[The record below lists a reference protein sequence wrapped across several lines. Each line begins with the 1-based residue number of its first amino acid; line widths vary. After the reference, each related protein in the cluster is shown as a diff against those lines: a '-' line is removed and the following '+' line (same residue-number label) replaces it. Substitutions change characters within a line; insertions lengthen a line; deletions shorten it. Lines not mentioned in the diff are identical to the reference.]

1 MGVCVGTLWYRPGW
15 VGEWSPKPGGLVRTG
30 RSGLVRR
37 NRDSSGGDL
46 IYDRFM
52 RAYRYQRIDVFTDR
66 AFGGNPLAVFP
77 AAQGLDTAEMQLLA
91 REMNLSE
98 TTFVL
103 PPTSDAAV
111 ARVRI
116 FTVDRELP
124 LAGHPVV
131 GTAFALAGSGGF
143 EVHQGANEVAF
154 ELGAGVL
161 PVHVEMQGDRVAS
174 VFMTQRVPSFG
185 PAVEDRQ
192 VLASALSL
200 QPDELGLDI
209 LPARVVDTGIPWLL
223 VPVCDQRALAKVKA
237 DPRFCGELA
246 EAVGTDLFHAF
257 TLETGDPGCAVR
269 TRHVWWGPVTPGED
283 PVTGSAI
290 GCIASYLVA
299 EGVILAA
306 PQAQMVI
313 EQGYEVGRPGQVT
326 ARVSVSGDSVSRVEV
341 GGCAVHVGNGE
352 IWLA

>member
-1 MGVCVGTLWYRPGW
+1 
-15 VGEWSPKPGGLVRTG
+15 
-30 RSGLVRR
+30 
-37 NRDSSGGDL
+37 
-46 IYDRFM
+46 M

-66 AFGGNPLAVFP
+66 PFGGNPLAVFP
-77 AAQGLDTAEMQLLA
+77 TAQGLETAEMQLLA

-103 PPTSDAAV
+103 PPTSEAAV

-131 GTAFALAGSGGF
+131 GTAFALASSGAF
-143 EVHQGANEVAF
+143 EVGEGDNEVAF

-161 PVHVEMQGDRVAS
+161 PVHVAMQGGRVDS
-174 VFMTQRVPSFG
+174 VFMTQRAPRFG
-185 PAVEDRQ
+185 PVVEDSAL
-192 VLASALSL
+192 LASALSL
-200 QPDELGLDI
+200 EADELGLDI
-209 LPARVVDTGIPWLL
+209 LSARVVDTGIPWLL
-223 VPVCDQRALAKVKA
+223 IPVRNQRALAKVSA
-237 DPRFCGELA
+237 DPRFCSQLA
-246 EAVGTDLFHAF
+246 EAVGTDLVHAF
-257 TLETGDPGCAVR
+257 TLDTGDPGCAVR

-306 PQAQMVI
+306 PQAEIVI

-326 ARVSVSGDSVSRVEV
+326 ARVAVSGDSVSRVVV
-341 GGCAVHVGNGE
+341 GGRAVHVGNGE
-352 IWLA
+352 IWLD